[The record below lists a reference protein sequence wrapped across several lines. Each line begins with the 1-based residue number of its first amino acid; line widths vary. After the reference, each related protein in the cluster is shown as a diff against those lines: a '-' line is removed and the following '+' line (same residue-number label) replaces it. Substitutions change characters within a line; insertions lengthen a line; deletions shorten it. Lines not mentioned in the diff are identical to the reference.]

1 MNPVAG
7 DYTPQAGSPL
17 VNRGLVLPGINDGY
31 IGSKPDIGAIET
43 SVLPVELLGLRI
55 E

>member
-1 MNPVAG
+1 
-7 DYTPQAGSPL
+7 
-17 VNRGLVLPGINDGY
+17 VLPGINDGY

-43 SVLPVELLGLRI
+43 RVVPVELMGFGI